1 MLHASR
7 TLASRLSLLAALL
20 GATVTCG
27 NGTDSSE
34 AATISIQARI
44 NGGTWRPGTGPGSPL
59 PYATLYEGNGVLSV
73 GGLSGAPP
81 RMEELNLSLHEVTGP
96 GTFLL
101 ADTATKTSA
110 TYILIEGHLS
120 DPDYRWTWYRTSDSV
135 GGSVVLTTFEP
146 GSHRL
151 RGTFRFDALSPQGV
165 LVHVTDGSFDGRYNT
180 SPLAGLRAAA
190 PAP

>member
-1 MLHASR
+1 MLPACG
-7 TLASRLSLLAALL
+7 TLASRLSLLAALF

-34 AATISIQARI
+34 TPTIAIRASV

-59 PYATLYEGNGVLSV
+59 PYATLYEGNGVLVV

-81 RMEELNLSLHEVTGP
+81 RMEQLILSLHGVTGP

-110 TYILIEGHLS
+110 SYILIEGHLS

-135 GGSVVLTTFEP
+135 GGTAVLTTFDP
-146 GSHRL
+146 GGHRL
-151 RGTFRFDALSPQGV
+151 SGTFRFDALSPQGV
-165 LVHVTDGSFDGRYNT
+165 LVHVTDGSFDGRYST
-180 SPLAGLRAAA
+180 SPLAGIRATAAA
-190 PAP
+190 P